1 MNLSAK
7 PKLFIRGPGG
17 LDSQNKK
24 VSKNLVTLL
33 LSVLLLQKL
42 LMLVLMLLVMQTWVF
57 NANAFAD
64 GIVAMV

>member
-1 MNLSAK
+1 MNFSAK

-33 LSVLLLQKL
+33 S
-42 LMLVLMLLVMQTWVF
+42 F
-57 NANAFAD
+57 SAFAAD
-64 GIVAMV
+64 TVDVGSDAIGDADVGF